1 MTGAPAPAPIRV
13 LIADDQRVVR
23 EGLSMLVALIDDVEV
38 AGAACDGAEA
48 VRLAETHRPD
58 VVLMDLRMPDL
69 DGITATGLL
78 REQLPAAR
86 VLVLTTYADQD
97 AIVPAL
103 RAGAKGYLTKDASA
117 EQIEA
122 AIRAVHAGQ
131 THLDP
136 AVQERLVAAVIRT
149 PDPAGH
155 AGTGPGTPTGT
166 GTGTGSRPP
175 PDGLTTREAEVLALL
190 ASGLSNAEIA
200 QRLYLSHATVKTHI
214 NRIFAKTGARDR
226 AQAVRYAYQHDLTT
240 PAQ

>member
-1 MTGAPAPAPIRV
+1 VTETPGPAPIRV

-23 EGLSMLVALIDDVEV
+23 EGLSMLVGLIDDVEV
-38 AGAACDGAEA
+38 VGAAGDGAEA

-69 DGITATGLL
+69 DGIAATAHL
-78 REQLPAAR
+78 RERVPAAR
-86 VLVLTTYADQD
+86 VLVLTTYADEE
-97 AIVPAL
+97 AIIPAL
-103 RAGAKGYLTKDASA
+103 QAGAKGYLTKDASA

-136 AVQERLVAAVIRT
+136 AVQERLVAAVIRS
-149 PDPAGH
+149 PDPAEH
-155 AGTGPGTPTGT
+155 AGEPPGPGGKPPG
-166 GTGTGSRPP
+166 RKP
-175 PDGLTTREAEVLALL
+175 PDGLTAREAEVLALL
-190 ASGLSNAEIA
+190 ASGLSNAEIG

-226 AQAVRYAYQHDLTT
+226 AQAVRYAYQHGLTA
-240 PAQ
+240 PVE

>member
-1 MTGAPAPAPIRV
+1 MTDTPAPAPIRV

-38 AGAACDGAEA
+38 VGAACDGAEA
-48 VRLAETHRPD
+48 VRLAQACRPD

-103 RAGAKGYLTKDASA
+103 RAGARGYLTKDASA

-136 AVQERLVAAVIRT
+136 AVQERLVAAVIRS

-155 AGTGPGTPTGT
+155 AGTGTSAGT
-166 GTGTGSRPP
+166 GTGTRPP
-175 PDGLTTREAEVLALL
+175 PDGLTTREAQVLALL

-226 AQAVRYAYQHDLTT
+226 AQAVRYAYQHGLTT
-240 PAQ
+240 PAE

>member
-23 EGLSMLVALIDDVEV
+23 EGLSMLVGLIDDVEV
-38 AGAACDGAEA
+38 IGAACDGAEA
-48 VRLAETHRPD
+48 VRLAEAHRPD
-58 VVLMDLRMPDL
+58 VILMDLRMPDL
-69 DGITATGLL
+69 DGIAATGLL
-78 REQLPAAR
+78 RERLPAAR

-103 RAGAKGYLTKDASA
+103 RAGARGYLTKDASA

-136 AVQERLVAAVIRT
+136 AVQERLVAAVIRS

-155 AGTGPGTPTGT
+155 AGTGTSAGT
-166 GTGTGSRPP
+166 GTGTRPP
-175 PDGLTTREAEVLALL
+175 PDGLTTREAQVLALL
-190 ASGLSNAEIA
+190 ASGLSNTEIA

-226 AQAVRYAYQHDLTT
+226 AQAVRYAYQHGLAS